1 MDGRVECEGHVACR
15 AKMLRWLCRGVVLTA
30 RRWSQESAACRA
42 AAANKRSAGP
52 RRLTREAGGAGGSRC
67 HGALDGAVLVEQ
79 PGGPLALPAGASEAL
94 VQNSVF
100 MGSPCASAGAPL
112 QSAKLILVMSVVGR
126 PEVASSATHWHSRQ
140 TLQARQAGSARFF

>member
-1 MDGRVECEGHVACR
+1 
-15 AKMLRWLCRGVVLTA
+15 MLRWLCRGVVLTA

-100 MGSPCASAGAPL
+100 MGSPCASAGCA
-112 QSAKLILVMSVVGR
+112 SAECKTDTGD
-126 PEVASSATHWHSRQ
+126 ECCG
-140 TLQARQAGSARFF
+140 QAGSGIVGDALALQADSAGTTGGFSEIFFKKKQQGR